1 MTIDEA
7 IQRAR
12 DNENSFKNNHKL
24 NLTLKARSPYY
35 GLDCLKISEDNKN
48 LAEWLE
54 ELKAYRANEGISEN
68 VYRMGYKFGYNKAV
82 DDTIKSI
89 KEEYAFTILEEE
101 KIDEIAEQLKGA
113 KQSEDFK

>member
-7 IQRAR
+7 IVHAR
-12 DNENSFKNNHKL
+12 EVASRKFDDRVHCIRCAEEH
-24 NLTLKARSPYY
+24 
-35 GLDCLKISEDNKN
+35 EQ

-68 VYRMGYKFGYNKAV
+68 VYRFGYKSGYNKAV